1 MYSIK
6 IGARS
11 LFLYNYAKSPNPK
24 TFMKYALCCVTMICA
39 SLAKLCTAYSYSA
52 FCYDTVPISTEVEV
66 LHSPIARAGE
76 MRERTGIICSKLYLC
91 IESIGH
97 ALHIIIHIHV

>member
-1 MYSIK
+1 
-6 IGARS
+6 
-11 LFLYNYAKSPNPK
+11 
-24 TFMKYALCCVTMICA
+24 MICA

-52 FCYDTVPISTEVEV
+52 FCYDTVPRSTEVEV

-97 ALHIIIHIHV
+97 ALHINYTYTHIIQFYNARMHTHTQCMYTT